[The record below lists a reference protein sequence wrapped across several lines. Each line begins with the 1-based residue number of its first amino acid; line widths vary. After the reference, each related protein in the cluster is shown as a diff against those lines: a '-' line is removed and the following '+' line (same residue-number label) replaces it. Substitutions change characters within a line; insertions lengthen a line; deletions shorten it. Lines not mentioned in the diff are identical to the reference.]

1 MKKINLSELSFEGKH
16 ADEIVLHYCKT
27 SNKQTYYEIFTI
39 LLPMTIL
46 GMIFTIMW
54 VNQIL
59 PMFLIMLFFIVFT
72 VWSWLSIG
80 YKLHRASNNY
90 LYITSKRVLF
100 HGMEWLFKDYVKKIS
115 YENIRNVNYFT
126 NSILWKIFN
135 YGTLEIQSSHGWEG
149 DIKVYHIENGKMLT
163 HYIDRL
169 LHMPS
174 DERKSFSEFDP
185 EYFKNWQK
193 K

>member
-1 MKKINLSELSFEGKH
+1 MKKNINLSELTFEGKH
-16 ADEIVLHYCKT
+16 KDEIILHYCEP
-27 SNKQTYYEIFTI
+27 SNKQTYYEIFKI
-39 LLPMTIL
+39 LFPLLMLWVILTALMMNGILPEIVVIIL
-46 GMIFTIMW
+46 FAIFTLWAGLTIW
-54 VNQIL
+54 
-59 PMFLIMLFFIVFT
+59 
-72 VWSWLSIG
+72 

-126 NSILWKIFN
+126 DSILWKIFN
-135 YGTLEIQSSHGWEG
+135 YGKLEIQSSHWWEW

-163 HYIDRL
+163 HYIDKL
-169 LHMPS
+169 LHMPQE
-174 DERKSFSEFDP
+174 DRKNFAEFDP

-193 K
+193 